1 MKWVPLAIAMV
12 VIFVL
17 LAFGMSLI
25 STGQQELSNET
36 KISDDYNKTATSV
49 DIMMV
54 ALEGAPWAFGILA
67 AIAVFYFLFKKAF

>member
-12 VIFVL
+12 VIFVM

-36 KISDDYNKTATSV
+36 KLSEGYTETVTSV

-54 ALEGAPWAFGILA
+54 ALEGVPWALGILA